1 MECAGRA
8 AGSHLMSR
16 DLSLRWAA
24 GVGALAA
31 LATGGLLAFRDGS
44 LLTGLA
50 TLPLA
55 IGLGACALRKTW
67 GVFATLGGAALVL
80 VAFGVGRVPAW
91 AAMIA
96 VAGLAV
102 TAPLLLRAF
111 RFDAPAA
118 AAWLALAG
126 LSGGGAALAWDEL
139 EPMTHAPCRAQAPMT
154 PIAPPAPEAAPVWN
168 VRVEWMDHRKPCAR
182 DWRWRADRWR
192 W

>member
-1 MECAGRA
+1 MP
-8 AGSHLMSR
+8 R
-16 DLSLRWAA
+16 DNSLRWAA
-24 GVGALAA
+24 GLGALAA

-50 TLPLA
+50 TVPLA
-55 IGLGACALRKTW
+55 VGLGACAMRRTW
-67 GVFATLGGAALVL
+67 GVFGTLGGAALVL
-80 VAFGVGRVPAW
+80 VAFGVGQVPAW

-118 AAWLALAG
+118 AAWLTLAG

-139 EPMTHAPCRAQAPMT
+139 EPMAEAPCRRARAQMQPMQ
-154 PIAPPAPEAAPVWN
+154 PVQPVAPPPRAEPAWN
-168 VRVEWMDHRKPCAR
+168 IRVEWMDHRKPCWHDSR
-182 DWRWRADRWR
+182 GRHDRWG